1 MSFEESP
8 AAVLGVE
15 RWREEKE
22 ASRES
27 GKMSKGWFQRQ
38 RCHLN
43 RGKPFVVMW
52 LGCASRKGSGC

>member
-1 MSFEESP
+1 MSFEEST
-8 AAVLGVE
+8 AAVLSIE
-15 RWREEKE
+15 RRREEKE

-27 GKMSKGWFQRQ
+27 GKMSKGWIQRKT
-38 RCHLN
+38 CHLN

>member
-8 AAVLGVE
+8 AAVLSIE
-15 RWREEKE
+15 RRREEKE

-27 GKMSKGWFQRQ
+27 GKMSKGWFLRQ